1 MRLAWQPCCVRE
13 AGVREGAK
21 MEPASDSNLS
31 VPIKGTER
39 ALQLLLFPISPE
51 RKRIEEIKEVLPP
64 PWRGVSEKEWN
75 DWRWQLRHRITTFE
89 QMKEIIDL
97 TPEEIEGIKQSRGR
111 LALAVTP
118 YFASQMDPINPNC
131 PIRRQAIPRIEEC
144 HLSKNDM
151 VDPCGEDKDSPVPGL
166 IHRYPDRV
174 LLLVTDQCAVYCRYC
189 TRRRL
194 VGSNERSIT
203 QGNFEEVLKYL
214 KSHRKVRDV
223 LLSGGDPLLL
233 ENERLEEILSRLRAL
248 PHIEL
253 LRIGTR
259 APVTLPQRITG
270 GLVRMLKRYHP
281 LMISIHFTHPKEI
294 TDAVKRACNELAD
307 GGIPLGSQTVLLKG
321 INDKPYIMK
330 KLVQELLKIRVRPY
344 YIYQCDLA
352 TGTEHFRTSVATGIQ
367 IIEKLRGHTT
377 GYAVP
382 TYVVDAPG
390 GGGKIPVEPDYVMS
404 RGKGKI
410 VLRNYEG
417 KVFEYPEPNIL
428 EFKKAKLT
436 GEEKVISKKVTA

>member
-1 MRLAWQPCCVRE
+1 
-13 AGVREGAK
+13 
-21 MEPASDSNLS
+21 MEIASDCS
-31 VPIKGTER
+31 VALPLKGTER
-39 ALQLLLFPISPE
+39 TLQLQLFPMPAEE
-51 RKRIEEIKEVLPP
+51 RKPEETREVVPP
-64 PWRGVSEKEWN
+64 FWRNVSQREWD
-75 DWRWQLRHRITTFE
+75 DWRWQLRHRITTYE
-89 QMKEIIDL
+89 QLKDILDL
-97 TPEEIEGIKQSRGR
+97 VPEEIEGIKHSKGR

-118 YFASQMDPINPNC
+118 YFASLMDPSNPNC
-131 PIRRQAIPRIEEC
+131 PIRRQAIPRIEEN
-144 HLSKNDM
+144 HISKSDM
-151 VDPCGEDKDSPVPGL
+151 VDPCGEDRDSPVPGL
-166 IHRYPDRV
+166 VHRYPDRV

-194 VGSNERSIT
+194 VGTNERSIT

-214 KSHRKVRDV
+214 KTHRKVRDV

-233 ENERLEEILSRLRAL
+233 ENERLEEILSRLRVI
-248 PHIEL
+248 PHIEI

-270 GLVRMLKRYHP
+270 GLVRMLKKYHP
-281 LMISIHFTHPKEI
+281 LMMSIHFTHPKEI
-294 TDAVKRACNELAD
+294 TETVKRACGDLAD

-321 INDKPYIMK
+321 INDKPYVMK

-352 TGTEHFRTSVATGIQ
+352 MGTEHFRTSIATGIQ

-390 GGGKIPVEPDYVMS
+390 GGGKIPVDPVYVIS
-404 RGKGKI
+404 RGKGKV

-417 KVFEYPEPNIL
+417 KTFEYPEPNII
-428 EFKKAKLT
+428 EFKRARSI
-436 GEEKVISKKVTA
+436 GEEKVASKKVSA